1 LPSGGESYK
10 GIEHEKE
17 RWCRGIILSF
27 ENSKNKQLLKRSV
40 MKMNSLKEYETP
52 EMRIISFQ
60 TEDILTTSLTGSD
73 TGSGGEIDFG
83 N

>member
-1 LPSGGESYK
+1 
-10 GIEHEKE
+10 
-17 RWCRGIILSF
+17 
-27 ENSKNKQLLKRSV
+27 

-52 EMRIISFQ
+52 EMRIISFP
-60 TEDILTTSLTGSD
+60 TRDILTTSLTGSD